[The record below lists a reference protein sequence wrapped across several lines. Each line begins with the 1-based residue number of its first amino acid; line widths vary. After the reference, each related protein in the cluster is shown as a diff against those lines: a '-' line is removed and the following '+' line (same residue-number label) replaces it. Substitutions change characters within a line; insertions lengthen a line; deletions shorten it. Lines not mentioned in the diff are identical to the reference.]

1 VARLTSIDRV
11 QLVGE
16 PSERAGVVSFLI
28 DGMHPADIGA
38 MLDRHGVAIR
48 AGHHCA
54 EPTMARF
61 GVSATAR
68 LAPSFYNTESEL
80 EATETALRRI
90 IDVFG

>member
-1 VARLTSIDRV
+1 
-11 QLVGE
+11 
-16 PSERAGVVSFLI
+16 
-28 DGMHPADIGA
+28 
-38 MLDRHGVAIR
+38 
-48 AGHHCA
+48 
-54 EPTMARF
+54 MARF